1 MLFSVDETGGAEV
14 VLDVV
19 VGVVLDGLSFPP
31 PPHAVKVPIEMTA
44 AMPRPAA
51 TRRVRS
57 ACFMVPSCS

>member
-1 MLFSVDETGGAEV
+1 MLFSVDETGGADV

-19 VGVVLDGLSFPP
+19 VGVVLDGLSFP

-57 ACFMVPSCS
+57 PCFIVPSCS